1 MALLNTYYKFA
12 FLKTLGRKKP
22 RLFQKVRA
30 DTFVSSNANKKKH
43 IQ

>member
-12 FLKTLGRKKP
+12 FKTLGRKKP